1 MKRECRAGARYVDGG
16 WPKPSNS
23 EAARS
28 NFAAVCLEFLAFFE
42 DFPSNSLEIKRFG
55 RVWREGNGTA
65 KTSCGFDCAV

>member
-1 MKRECRAGARYVDGG
+1 MWMEGGRSRPTARRREAILQQFV
-16 WPKPSNS
+16 WS
-23 EAARS
+23 
-28 NFAAVCLEFLAFFE
+28 FLAFFE